1 MQLHLI
7 VLKILRTEGSILIN
21 WLKNISMENKNF
33 LYNLYYDWWKNI
45 DKFIFSLIL
54 LLFFIGLFFSLTST
68 SLLVSDKLDTND
80 YSFFFKHLI
89 FILLG
94 IITIFFLSSIKQ
106 EKLLKFSSIIFIISL
121 ISLILVPVI
130 GIEVKGSKRWID
142 LYFLPRFQPI
152 ELVKPFLIIFISLI
166 LSSEKYSNIYLK
178 YFFTFLIT
186 LLVALLLAV
195 QPDIGQTLLVFFSW
209 SILIFTSGISIVFLL
224 ILFLLLIFVFSYLV
238 FFVPKF
244 EYIKNRLVSFFNSET
259 GTQNF
264 QSDKAIDSITS
275 GGFFGKGIGEGTL
288 KNRVPEAHTDYI
300 ISVISEEFGVIAI
313 ILILLLF
320 LIFIYSVFKKV
331 YFENEEKIKLI
342 LVGCISLILMQAM
355 IHIGVN
361 IRLFPTTGMTLPF
374 ISYGG
379 SSIISISILSGIIL
393 NLTKR
398 KIN

>member
-1 MQLHLI
+1 MEY
-7 VLKILRTEGSILIN
+7 KRSIY
-21 WLKNISMENKNF
+21 NI
-33 LYNLYYDWWKNI
+33 YYDWWKNV
-45 DKFIFSLIL
+45 DKFLFALVI
-54 LLFFIGLFFSLTST
+54 LLFFTGLFFSLVST

-80 YSFFFKHLI
+80 YTFFFKHLSFVILGIIIIFVLSSIDQKRLFKISPVI
-89 FILLG
+89 FILAL
-94 IITIFFLSSIKQ
+94 ITLF
-106 EKLLKFSSIIFIISL
+106 
-121 ISLILVPVI
+121 LVPVI
-130 GIEVKGSKRWID
+130 GVEVNSAQRWID

-152 ELVKPFLIIFISLI
+152 ELVKPFLIVLISLI
-166 LSSEKYSNIYLK
+166 LSNEKYTNNYFKYL
-178 YFFTFLIT
+178 FSFLLT
-186 LLVALLLAV
+186 LIIALLLAA

-209 SILIFTSGISIVFLL
+209 SVLIFISGINIIFLLSSCL
-224 ILFLLLIFVFSYLV
+224 ILFVVLYLSIN
-238 FFVPKF
+238 FVPKF
-244 EYIKNRLVSFFNSET
+244 AYIKNRILSFFNTESGTHNAQSE
-259 GTQNF
+259 
-264 QSDKAIDSITS
+264 KAIDSISS
-275 GGFFGKGIGEGTL
+275 GGYFGKGIGEGTL

-313 ILILLLF
+313 ILILFIF

-331 YFENEEKIKLI
+331 SLEREDRVKLV
-342 LVGCISLILMQAM
+342 LVGCISLILLQAM

>member
-1 MQLHLI
+1 
-7 VLKILRTEGSILIN
+7 
-21 WLKNISMENKNF
+21 MEYKKTVFNF
-33 LYNLYYDWWKNI
+33 YYQWWKNI
-45 DKFIFSLIL
+45 DKFIFLLIV
-54 LLFFIGLFFSLTST
+54 LLFCTGLFFSLVST
-68 SLLVSDKLDTND
+68 SLVASDKLNTND
-80 YSFFFKHLI
+80 YSFFFKHFI

-94 IITIFFLSSIKQ
+94 VFIIFFLSSIDK
-106 EKLLKFSSIIFIISL
+106 ETLLKFSVIFFL
-121 ISLILVPVI
+121 ISLIFLILVPFI
-130 GIEVKGSKRWID
+130 GVEVKGSKRWID
-142 LYFLPRFQPI
+142 LNFLPRFQPI
-152 ELVKPFLIIFISLI
+152 ELVKPFLIMFISII
-166 LSSEKYSNIYLK
+166 LSSQKYTNIYIK
-178 YFFTFLIT
+178 YLLTFFTT
-186 LLVALLLAV
+186 LVIALLLAV
-195 QPDIGQTLLVFFSW
+195 QPDIGQTLLIFFSW
-209 SILIFTSGISIVFLL
+209 SILIFTSGINIFFLIV
-224 ILFLLLIFVFSYLV
+224 LFSFLIFAFLYLI
-238 FFVPKF
+238 FFVEKF
-244 EYIKNRLVSFFNSET
+244 EYIKNRLTSFFDSEK
-259 GTQNF
+259 GTHNF

-331 YFENEEKIKLI
+331 NFENDEKIKLI
-342 LVGCISLILMQAM
+342 LVGCASLILMQTM

-398 KIN
+398 KIA